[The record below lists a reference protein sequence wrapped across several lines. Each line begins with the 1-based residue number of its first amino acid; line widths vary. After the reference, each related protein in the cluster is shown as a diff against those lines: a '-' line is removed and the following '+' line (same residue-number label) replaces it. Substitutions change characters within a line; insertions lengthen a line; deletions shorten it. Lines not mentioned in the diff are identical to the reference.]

1 LWRAYRNVTVAAQ
14 ELMPMLLVHVGAPT
28 FYFRFLD
35 RLSNALLESMH
46 LAATY
51 ACRRAW
57 ELLGEEERGWER
69 RSASRAPCSRWRRS
83 NTRGPDTQHTA
94 DAGGAQQDAGGGG
107 EHAGEA
113 PHRAGKTV
121 TRQAKPLRPGSL
133 SWLEKCEKIW
143 GNI

>member
-1 LWRAYRNVTVAAQ
+1 VEVGLWRAYRNVTVAAQ

-57 ELLGEEERGWER
+57 ELLGE
-69 RSASRAPCSRWRRS
+69 
-83 NTRGPDTQHTA
+83 
-94 DAGGAQQDAGGGG
+94 GGVGGDDLLHGLHAHGG
-107 EHAGEA
+107 EDRTREGPMRSVLRVREE
-113 PHRAGKTV
+113 HRKRLLEGAAASLKGS
-121 TRQAKPLRPGSL
+121 SL
-133 SWLEKCEKIW
+133 SGEYCSTPNETAPPGKAEAS
-143 GNI
+143 